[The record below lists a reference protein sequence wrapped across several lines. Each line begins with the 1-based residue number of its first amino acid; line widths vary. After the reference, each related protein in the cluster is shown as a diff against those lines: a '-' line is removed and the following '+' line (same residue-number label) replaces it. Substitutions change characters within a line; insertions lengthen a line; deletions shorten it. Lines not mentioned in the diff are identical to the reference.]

1 VDLGCAVLSL
11 TLCFLSEKSP
21 GLFLQMAHE
30 VLRRHPFARFTV
42 VGDGVLRASLEDL
55 AARLQ
60 ISWAVHFA
68 GWVGAEQLPAL
79 LAGLDI
85 VVNPGL
91 VLETFCIANAEA
103 LSMEL
108 PLVSFAVGG
117 VGEYVAQ
124 PTQQQQQDEQG
135 QDFSVSE
142 NAVVVHRATPAALAS
157 AVLHLVHSP
166 ELRRSLGQTGRRTV
180 EARLSVARQIGQY
193 ASLYDGL
200 RRR

>member
-1 VDLGCAVLSL
+1 
-11 TLCFLSEKSP
+11 
-21 GLFLQMAHE
+21 
-30 VLRRHPFARFTV
+30 
-42 VGDGVLRASLEDL
+42 
-55 AARLQ
+55 
-60 ISWAVHFA
+60 VHFA
-68 GWVGAEQLPAL
+68 GWVAAEQLPAL

-108 PLVSFAVGG
+108 PLVTFAVGG

-124 PTQQQQQDEQG
+124 PAQQQYEQG
-135 QDFSVSE
+135 QDFSVSD
-142 NAVVVHRATPAALAS
+142 NAVVVHRATPAALAG

-166 ELRRSLGQTGRRTV
+166 ELRRSLGQAGRRTV
-180 EARLSVARQIGQY
+180 EARLSVTRQIGQY
-193 ASLYDGL
+193 AGLYEGL

>member
-1 VDLGCAVLSL
+1 LSV
-11 TLCFLSEKSP
+11 EKSP
-21 GLFLQMAHE
+21 GLFLQAAHR
-30 VLRRHPFARFTV
+30 LLQQYPFARFTV
-42 VGDGVLRASLEDL
+42 VGDGVLRAALEDL
-55 AARLQ
+55 AVRLQ

-68 GWVGAEQLPAL
+68 GYVPVSDLPAV
-79 LAGLDI
+79 LAGMDI
-85 VVNPGL
+85 VVNPSL
-91 VLETFCIANAEA
+91 RAWSETFCIANAEA

-108 PLVSFAVGG
+108 PLVTFAVGG

>member
-1 VDLGCAVLSL
+1 MAVPSFLLHTVFL
-11 TLCFLSEKSP
+11 TEKSP

-68 GWVGAEQLPAL
+68 GWVGAEQLPAQL
-79 LAGLDI
+79 TGLDI

-108 PLVSFAVGG
+108 PLVTFAVGG

-124 PTQQQQQDEQG
+124 PAQQQQDEQG

-142 NAVVVHRATPAALAS
+142 NAVVVHRATPTALAS
-157 AVLHLVHSP
+157 AVLHLVYSP
-166 ELRRSLGQTGRRTV
+166 ELRRSLGLAGRRTV

-193 ASLYDGL
+193 ATLYEGL

>member
-1 VDLGCAVLSL
+1 
-11 TLCFLSEKSP
+11 
-21 GLFLQMAHE
+21 
-30 VLRRHPFARFTV
+30 V
-42 VGDGVLRASLEDL
+42 VGDGVLRAALEDL

-108 PLVSFAVGG
+108 PLVTFAVGG

-124 PTQQQQQDEQG
+124 PSQQQQDEHG

-142 NAVVVHRATPAALAS
+142 NAVVVHRATPAVLAS
-157 AVLHLVHSP
+157 AVLHLVLRP
-166 ELRRSLGQTGRRTV
+166 ELRRSLGRAGRQTISEGFTV
-180 EARLSVARQIGQY
+180 ERQMRQY
-193 ASLYDGL
+193 KELYLQLVGKGG
-200 RRR
+200 